1 MLGSVEAIMIFDLST
16 DAIADLVGLG
26 CISALAVEQPALP
39 FGGFT
44 GDKAL
49 VRLTAPGG
57 EALRVIL
64 KRTSPSWARK
74 EVNAYRALE
83 AAGAPVV
90 TCYGMRVLDD
100 DRAVV
105 AVEYLPV
112 ASAWPISSDLH
123 LRWAEALALLAK
135 CRIPTS
141 VTLPQVRYA
150 PEHDTVLSGIDNAL
164 MCSDPDLRA
173 ALSPI
178 DTFSFRDRVRANLK
192 DFLAAVDALPC
203 GLTHGEA
210 YSMHIGRRTPD
221 GPVLLFDVTSAAI
234 RPRFFDVQALIVDH
248 GEPYEIGDVA
258 PVLQRFWEVYESS
271 LPWDVFRRE
280 VAMIE
285 GLIALREIGLQV
297 QLMRRGLGEAWQN
310 EREAHLGHVKWI
322 RLSILK
328 AEQAL
333 AEWEGYKDRI
343 R

>member
-1 MLGSVEAIMIFDLST
+1 MVFDLSM
-16 DAIADLVGLG
+16 DAISDLVGLERV
-26 CISALAVEQPALP
+26 SSLSVEQPALP

-49 VRLTAPGG
+49 VCLTAPDGTVCK
-57 EALRVIL
+57 VIL
-64 KRTSPSWARK
+64 KRTSLSWARK

-90 TCYGMRVLDD
+90 TCYSMRVLGDD
-100 DRAVV
+100 CAVV
-105 AVEYLPV
+105 VIEYLPV
-112 ASAWPISSDLH
+112 ASAWPISPDTH

-135 CRIPTS
+135 CRAPAS
-141 VTLPQVRYA
+141 AVLPEVRYT
-150 PEHDTVLSGIDNAL
+150 PEHDTILAGIDDAL
-164 MCSDPDLRA
+164 TYSDPDLRA
-173 ALSPI
+173 ALSSI
-178 DTFSFRDRVRANLK
+178 ETACFRDRVRANLK
-192 DFLAAVDALPC
+192 GFLAAVDALPR

-248 GEPYEIGDVA
+248 GEPYEIGDVT

-285 GLIALREIGLQV
+285 GLIALRGIGLQV

-310 EREAHLGHVKWI
+310 EREAHLGHVKWV
-322 RLSILK
+322 RLHILK

-333 AEWEGYKDRI
+333 AEWEGYKDGI